1 MIAENQLYDVDDR
14 SLSYIPNGTCV
25 ELANPDEKVCV
36 VDGKF
41 IRNAC
46 QAAGAKEY
54 TEDKGICL
62 GCPDNKVFFDAKC
75 MTIKEAEQKC
85 KNSGGDFEKKT
96 MNSKPY
102 ALCECDYT
110 LSALYDVSCTTKA
123 NLEKWGPLMWYAEK
137 KHPFG
142 CFFYISLGIFNP
154 IKSSNFSN
162 ASRAVFTTVKRVAR
176 TSAGTSSRNIGQL

>member
-62 GCPDNKVFFDAKC
+62 GCPDNKVFF
-75 MTIKEAEQKC
+75 MQ
-85 KNSGGDFEKKT
+85 N
-96 MNSKPY
+96 
-102 ALCECDYT
+102 
-110 LSALYDVSCTTKA
+110 V
-123 NLEKWGPLMWYAEK
+123 
-137 KHPFG
+137 
-142 CFFYISLGIFNP
+142 
-154 IKSSNFSN
+154 
-162 ASRAVFTTVKRVAR
+162 
-176 TSAGTSSRNIGQL
+176 